1 MIVYV
6 FLYDINIYMNNTQP
20 LDGEPES
27 LPVGPEPESSP
38 VGPEPESSPVGPSM
52 GSPVGPSMGS
62 PVGPSMGSPVSIN
75 NTDKKSS
82 KFMNKLKSFAEKARA
97 NPQLQSMINRLNIKD
112 DLKKISEELNL
123 KEKIQTIKQGYKD
136 AKQGYKNI
144 KEEFKQKVNNIDTKQ
159 LRKATISGLVH
170 LPSNFAKTAINS
182 IPLTSFG
189 GNKKTKGKKSS
200 RKSRKTRRR
209 RKSKRKQTK

>member
-1 MIVYV
+1 
-6 FLYDINIYMNNTQP
+6 MNNTQP

-27 LPVGPEPESSP
+27 LPVGLEPESSPVGLEPESSSVGPEPESSP
-38 VGPEPESSPVGPSM
+38 VGPEPQSSPVGP
-52 GSPVGPSMGS
+52 P
-62 PVGPSMGSPVSIN
+62 MGSPVSIN

-82 KFMNKLKSFAEKARA
+82 KFMNKLKSLAENARA

-112 DLKKISEELNL
+112 DFKKISEELKL
-123 KEKIQTIKQGYKD
+123 KEKFQIIKQGYKD

-144 KEEFKQKVNNIDTKQ
+144 KQEIKQKVNNIDTKQ

-170 LPSNFAKTAINS
+170 LPGNFAKTAIKS
-182 IPLTSFG
+182 LPLTSFG
-189 GNKKTKGKKSS
+189 GNKKTKSKKSS